1 MDPTPRRHG
10 TRAGFSIVGLVAAL
24 LIVGVTVLALTS
36 RQPQHSQAAATPAAP
51 VAVADVRAAF
61 NAGLT
66 CVKAGDLAGWQERLP
81 AGGSAAQR
89 VLAEL
94 YRHLAPLRWTSLGA
108 GVTAIPGKP
117 DTFDVKLTG
126 SIAGVGPADRLVAER
141 VLLVRRLDDRLTVV
155 GDETPAGIRHEYLMA
170 FDKPRLIEA
179 QGGVVVYDS
188 TWRARAE
195 ELAADL
201 PQARARLALL
211 GLHPRR
217 RVVIFCFSSTAEVT
231 DYLAQP
237 LDQGQGKFFSD
248 EARRLNG
255 GAAAPADIGVVAP
268 ALAAREAWAPLMLAH
283 ELTHAFTLPWFDK
296 TAHAPPLLEE
306 GLAVAVEGGRSY
318 AALRRELASGNKS
331 MPLLEEFAVGD
342 LFMSGGPARVRLAY
356 LESGAVV
363 GYIVAHWGPVPLR
376 RFVVEVADSSL
387 SPHDIKEAVRRRL
400 GESWT
405 RFYAGLV
412 QYVYTLP

>member
-1 MDPTPRRHG
+1 MDPAPRRHG
-10 TRAGFSIVGLVAAL
+10 LSAGFSIVGVVAAL
-24 LIVGVTVLALTS
+24 LIAGVTVLALTS
-36 RQPQHSQAAATPAAP
+36 KQPQHPHATATPAP
-51 VAVADVRAAF
+51 VAATDVRAAF
-61 NAGLT
+61 VAGLT

-81 AGGSAAQR
+81 AGGAAAQR

-94 YRHLAPLRWTSLGA
+94 YRHLAPLRWTALGA
-108 GVTAIPGKP
+108 GVTTIPGKP
-117 DTFDVKLTG
+117 DVFDVKITG
-126 SIAGVGPADRLVAER
+126 SIAGVGPTDRVLAER
-141 VLLVRRLDDRLTVV
+141 VLVVRRPADRLTVV
-155 GDETPAGIRHEYLMA
+155 GDQTPAGIRQEYLMA

-188 TWRARAE
+188 TWRARAQQ
-195 ELAADL
+195 LATDL

-211 GLHPRR
+211 GLHPRS
-217 RVVIFCFSSTAEVT
+217 RVVVFCFSSTAQVT

-237 LDQGQGKFFSD
+237 LAQGEGKFFSG
-248 EARRLNG
+248 EAKRLNG

-268 ALAAREAWAPLMLAH
+268 ALAERDAWAPLMLAH
-283 ELTHAFTLPWFDK
+283 ELTHAFTMPWFDK
-296 TAHAPPLLEE
+296 TAHAPPMLEE

-342 LFMSGGPARVRLAY
+342 LYMSGGSARVQLAY

-363 GYIVAHWGPVPLR
+363 GYIVAHWGPAPLK
-376 RFVVEVADSSL
+376 RFVLQVADSSL
-387 SPHDIKEAVRRRL
+387 SPQAIKEVVRRLL

>member
-1 MDPTPRRHG
+1 MDPAPRRRG
-10 TRAGFSIVGLVAAL
+10 LRARSSIVGLVAAL

-36 RQPQHSQAAATPAAP
+36 NEPQHPHAVSAPSAP
-51 VAVADVRAAF
+51 VAAADVRAAF
-61 NAGLT
+61 VAGLT

-81 AGGSAAQR
+81 AGGAAAQR

-94 YRHLAPLRWTSLGA
+94 YRHLAPLRWTALGA

-117 DTFDVKLTG
+117 DVFDVKITG
-126 SIAGVGPADRLVAER
+126 NIDGVGPADRVVAER
-141 VLLVRRLDDRLTVV
+141 VLVVRRLDDRLTVV
-155 GDETPAGIRHEYLMA
+155 GDETPAGIRREYLMA
-170 FDKPRLIEA
+170 FDQPRLLEA

-188 TWRARAE
+188 SWRARAQ

-217 RVVIFCFSSTAEVT
+217 RVVIFCFSSTAQVT
-231 DYLAQP
+231 DYLAQS
-237 LDQGQGKFFSD
+237 LGQGEGKFFSD
-248 EARRLNG
+248 EAKRLNG

-268 ALAAREAWAPLMLAH
+268 ALAEREAWAPLMLAH

-296 TAHAPPLLEE
+296 TAHAPPMLEE

-331 MPLLEEFAVGD
+331 MPLLDEFAVGD
-342 LFMSGGPARVRLAY
+342 LFDERRPGARAARL
-356 LESGAVV
+356 SRG
-363 GYIVAHWGPVPLR
+363 
-376 RFVVEVADSSL
+376 
-387 SPHDIKEAVRRRL
+387 RRRGGLHRPAL
-400 GESWT
+400 GPCDLAALRGAGGRLVAEPT
-405 RFYAGLV
+405 RHQGGRAPAAG
-412 QYVYTLP
+412 